1 MQTVE
6 VSEDVMGAVI
16 TIDGVKYLRQESK
29 MVDCD
34 DNEIFLGEDVYVR
47 ESALNHYH
55 HMNKSN
61 RHGKL
66 IGVAEG
72 FLDVE
77 LEDGR
82 KWHFPANHIRRQG

>member
-6 VSEDVMGAVI
+6 VNEDVLGSVI
-16 TIDGVKYLRQESK
+16 TIGDVKYVRQESK

-34 DNEIFLGEDVYVR
+34 DKEIFLGEDVYVR
-47 ESALNHYH
+47 ESTLNHYH

-66 IGVAEG
+66 VGVVEG
-72 FLDVE
+72 FLYVE

-82 KWHFPANHIRRQG
+82 KWYFPTTHIRRQG